1 MQGFLF
7 RLTSLLPLL
16 IVLVAFSLI
25 CWGFSLIFYP
35 VWPIVAGILLISL
48 IIDSRF

>member
-25 CWGFSLIFYP
+25 CWGVSLIFYP
-35 VWPIVAGILLISL
+35 AWPIVAGILLIAL